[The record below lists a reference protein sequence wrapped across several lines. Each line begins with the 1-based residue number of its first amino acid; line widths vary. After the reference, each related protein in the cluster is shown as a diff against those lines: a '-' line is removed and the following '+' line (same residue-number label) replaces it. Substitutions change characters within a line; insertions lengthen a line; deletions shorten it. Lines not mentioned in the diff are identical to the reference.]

1 MAYLGTRGYTIP
13 KDQLSVSQQDRIRRE
28 LMVTKAQPA
37 LSFARPEPYPVYRE
51 AATRF
56 YLPRFYGVKTFGPT
70 TKPSKLRRAIPL
82 GRPFNGKLREDQQV
96 VAALALGSLRTHG
109 GALLELHCGYGK
121 TVVGLYIAAALNVKT
136 VVIVHKEFLMDQ
148 WEERIEMFLP
158 GARVGKI
165 QADVLDI
172 DDKDIVM
179 VMLQSLATK
188 NYPIDLFS
196 GVGLVIVDECHH
208 MSAEVFSNALF
219 KAVAPHMLG
228 LSATM
233 KRKDGLTRVFKM
245 FLGDVAAKREQSSDT
260 EVRAMHYYNDDEE
273 FNETVMGFQGTVN
286 FSSMLSK
293 MSSCDHRL
301 DYVANIV
308 RDLVFEEERE
318 QILVLTHF
326 RAMIN
331 ALSDR
336 FQAMEIDHGYYVGG
350 MKSEDLEKSATRRV
364 VLGTFA
370 MAEEGLDIK
379 TLDTEVLATSKSD
392 VVQAVGRVQRSPNS
406 TPLVV
411 DIVDPHPCFKRQYE
425 KRCKFYRKNNYS
437 ITEIGAKRKPTA
449 AQAAKKRLW
458 EAQEAERKI
467 VAELKRVQEE
477 ARQAEEQL
485 EELEGE
491 TVEATESK
499 ETAEARIAELERH
512 QRRAAAARK
521 TVEAD
526 LRVTAKRAAVAAKKK
541 PAKPAQSLI
550 ISDDGDWE

>member
-13 KDQLSVSQQDRIRRE
+13 KDQLSISQQDRIRRD
-28 LMVTKAQPA
+28 LMVTKSQPA

-56 YLPRFYGVKTFGPT
+56 YLPQFYGLKTFGPT
-70 TKPSKLRRAIPL
+70 TKPSKLRPPIPMSQS
-82 GRPFNGKLREDQQV
+82 FAGKLREDQQV
-96 VAALALGSLRTHG
+96 VANLALKSLRGVG

-121 TVVGLYIAAALNVKT
+121 TVVGLYIAAALGVKT
-136 VVIVHKEFLMDQ
+136 VVIVHKEFLMTQ
-148 WEERIEMFLP
+148 WKERIEMFLP
-158 GARVGKI
+158 GARLGKI
-165 QADVLDI
+165 QADVVDI

-188 NYPIDLFS
+188 EYPIDLFS

-233 KRKDGLTRVFKM
+233 RRKDGLSRVFKM

-260 EVRAMHYYNDDEE
+260 EVRAMHYHNDDED

-293 MSSCDHRL
+293 LSSCDHRL

-308 RDLVFEEERE
+308 RELVVEEERD

-326 RAMIN
+326 RAMID

-336 FQAMEIDHGYYVGG
+336 FQKMGIDHGYYVGG
-350 MKSEDLEKSATRRV
+350 MKPEDLEKSATRRV

-406 TPLVV
+406 TPLVI
-411 DIVDPHPCFKRQYE
+411 DIIDPHPCFRRQYE

-449 AQAAKKRLW
+449 AQAAKQRLW
-458 EAQEAERKI
+458 EAQEKEHR
-467 VAELKRVQEE
+467 VTAELKQAQEE
-477 ARQAEEQL
+477 ARRAEEQL
-485 EELEGE
+485 AELEGE
-491 TVEATESK
+491 TSDAAEGKEA
-499 ETAEARIAELERH
+499 AAARIAELERD
-512 QRRAAAARK
+512 QKRAAAARK

-526 LRVTAKRAAVAAKKK
+526 LRATAKRAAVKKSTPKAK
-541 PAKPAQSLI
+541 SRI
-550 ISDDGDWE
+550 IADDGDWE

>member
-28 LMVTKAQPA
+28 LMVTKVQPA
-37 LSFARPEPYPVYRE
+37 LSFSRPEPYPVYRE

-56 YLPRFYGVKTFGPT
+56 YLPRFYGIKTFGPT
-70 TKPSKLRRAIPL
+70 TKPSKLKPAIPL
-82 GRPFNGKLREDQQV
+82 DRPFSGKLREDQQV
-96 VAALALGSLRTHG
+96 VADLALGSMRTRG

-121 TVVGLYIAAALNVKT
+121 TVVGLYLAAALNVKT

-188 NYPIDLFS
+188 DYPIDLFS

-245 FLGDVAAKREQSSDT
+245 FLGDVAAKREQSSYT

-308 RDLVFEEERE
+308 RDLIFEEERE

-326 RAMIN
+326 RAMID

-336 FQAMEIDHGYYVGG
+336 FQKMGIDHGYYVGG
-350 MKSEDLEKSATRRV
+350 MKSEDLDKSATRRV

-411 DIVDPHPCFKRQYE
+411 DIVDPHPCFKRQYD
-425 KRCKFYRKNNYS
+425 KRCKFYRKNSYS

-458 EAQEAERKI
+458 EAQEEERKI
-467 VAELKRVQEE
+467 IAELRRVQEE
-477 ARQAEEQL
+477 AKQAEKQL
-485 EELEGE
+485 AGLEGE
-491 TVEATESK
+491 ACEAAEIK
-499 ETAEARIAELERH
+499 NTAEARIAELERH
-512 QRRAAAARK
+512 QRRAAGARK

-526 LRVTAKRAAVAAKKK
+526 LRATAKRKEAAAKKK
-541 PAKPAQSLI
+541 PTKPAKSLI